1 MPSLRIY
8 FDVAV
13 KDEVDIIRQLIL
25 QDNNYLASFDNNSN
39 ILQAGF
45 YEKILEHVNE
55 NYYISDYFEIGV
67 KNIPTLKAEL
77 SYFKY
82 GDTPNLSETTQ
93 YPILIKKILNPRK
106 KVLCFY
112 TRAKISNKL
121 SNDLLAK
128 LKEKYHFVF
137 RYQPILFQYKR
148 DQLNAL
154 VNALGIKDFTA
165 ISCWDRDNKVIIKN
179 PKKITETKKYLEIAK
194 EQSRGNWTHL
204 KVPFDELGI
213 ELRINNNTQN
223 FITFENKYI
232 DDTHLV
238 KAVDFLINKIIEV
251 EEFSGKKQTYIN
263 SFY

>member
-8 FDVAV
+8 FDAAV
-13 KDEVDIIRQLIL
+13 KDTMDIIRQQIL
-25 QDNNYLASFDNNSN
+25 MDSNHSAIFDKNSN

-45 YEKILEHVNE
+45 YKNILELVNE

-67 KNIPTLKAEL
+67 KNIPTLETEL
-77 SYFKY
+77 SYFNY
-82 GDTPNLSETTQ
+82 AEIPSLSEKRQ
-93 YPILIKKILNPRK
+93 YPILIKIIFNPRK
-106 KVLCFY
+106 RVLCFY

-121 SNDLLAK
+121 SDDLLNK
-128 LKEKYHFVF
+128 LNTQYYFVY
-137 RYQPILFQYKR
+137 RYQPLLFQYKR
-148 DQLNAL
+148 DQLDAL

-165 ISCWDRDNKVIIKN
+165 ISCWDGDNKVIIKN

-204 KVPFDELGI
+204 KVPFDELNI
-213 ELRINNNTQN
+213 ELRINNKTQN

-238 KAVDFLINKIIEV
+238 NGVDFLINKIIEV